1 MDLVEQ
7 GLDLRRIEAGEAQ
20 VKIGILNI
28 LEQIGQQVF
37 IPRTG
42 DFIESD
48 VERLFTGLID
58 IHHGAGD
65 LGEAEV
71 DRYGQTLVPADD
83 RHVGIHDQRIGKAKL
98 LDRRLDLFILLVAG
112 LELFAGIVFC
122 RFQYGDR
129 QHLQFSGFH

>member
-1 MDLVEQ
+1 MWTY
-7 GLDLRRIEAGEAQ
+7 
-20 VKIGILNI
+20 I

-37 IPRTG
+37 IPRAG
-42 DFIESD
+42 DLVQRD
-48 VERLFTGLID
+48 VERLFTGLIN
-58 IHHGAGD
+58 IYHGTGH
-65 LGEAEV
+65 LGEAQV
-71 DRYGQTLVPADD
+71 DRHSQALMATND